1 MWNTCGSFWK
11 CISNVTFRL
20 QRTLKN
26 RQLLLKKVKIVTLT
40 HEVRYVDNMVPNWDS
55 NILAA
60 KDTRMKQ
67 VVSRETKNVK
77 SEKIHVQCTWI
88 IAKVLHQDSNILAAK
103 DTRMKQVVSRET
115 KNVKS
120 EKIHVQCTWITAK
133 VLHQD
138 SNILGCPLQ
147 LLKSWLIFGLLQQEP
162 LANGQHLVIVKHAFS
177 IDRNWANSLEGQ
189 MKCIC
194 IVPSTKVD
202 AKFQTTVVGLW
213 LQWGADN
220 HHFRSYVVSRTKVN
234 AKFKATTVGL

>member
-138 SNILGCPLQ
+138 SNILAA
-147 LLKSWLIFGLLQQEP
+147 K
-162 LANGQHLVIVKHAFS
+162 
-177 IDRNWANSLEGQ
+177 DTR
-189 MKCIC
+189 MK
-194 IVPSTKVD
+194 
-202 AKFQTTVVGLW
+202 Q
-213 LQWGADN
+213 
-220 HHFRSYVVSRTKVN
+220 VVSRETKNVKSGKTFMYN
-234 AKFKATTVGL
+234 VHESQRKSCIKTPTFWAARCNFWKVGLSLGFSNKNR